1 MYSEYHTYAS
11 MYMYILY
18 IYIFN
23 KSYQMQ
29 SNICVAIHGY
39 SWANVQHRLLMEGLT
54 SKGVEG

>member
-1 MYSEYHTYAS
+1 
-11 MYMYILY
+11 
-18 IYIFN
+18 
-23 KSYQMQ
+23 MQ

>member
-11 MYMYILY
+11 MYIYNIIY
-18 IYIFN
+18 IYI
-23 KSYQMQ
+23 KSYQIQ